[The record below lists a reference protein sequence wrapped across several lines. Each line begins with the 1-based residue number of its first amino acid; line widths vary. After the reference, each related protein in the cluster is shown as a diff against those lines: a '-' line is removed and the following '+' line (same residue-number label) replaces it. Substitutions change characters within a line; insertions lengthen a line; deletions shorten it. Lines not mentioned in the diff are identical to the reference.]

1 MKTLVLDEVQF
12 EVLYGLVQDAVFD
25 MEEDVRPLTKTY
37 EIYQKLINLKEV
49 D

>member
-1 MKTLVLDEVQF
+1 MKTLTLDDVQF

-25 MEEDVRPLTKTY
+25 IEKDILPLTKTY
-37 EIYQKLINLKEV
+37 EIYEKLKEV

>member
-1 MKTLVLDEVQF
+1 MKTLVLDDVQF

-37 EIYQKLINLKEV
+37 EIYQKLKEV

>member
-1 MKTLVLDEVQF
+1 MKTLTLDDVQF

-37 EIYQKLINLKEV
+37 EIYQKLINLKV
-49 D
+49 VH